1 MNIKKYFKLYLVS
14 ILVFTFLF
22 FLVFV
27 SSINIIKSEIRT
39 YLESGEFEKKIYS
52 YTIKSITKFAETEPN
67 QNDKIILKNSL
78 EKIFENY
85 KEVIPSSKE

>member
-27 SSINIIKSEIRT
+27 FSINIIKSEIRT
-39 YLESGEFEKKIYS
+39 YLESSLKKIYS

-78 EKIFENY
+78 EKIFE
-85 KEVIPSSKE
+85 KLQEVIPSSKE

>member
-27 SSINIIKSEIRT
+27 FSINIIKSEIRT
-39 YLESGEFEKKIYS
+39 YLESGEFEKNLFVHYKIY
-52 YTIKSITKFAETEPN
+52 N
-67 QNDKIILKNSL
+67 KIC
-78 EKIFENY
+78 
-85 KEVIPSSKE
+85 